1 MSQHRIGGLDVAR
14 RYLFEAQD
22 GLNKAARVL
31 TQHGTA
37 ADGLKDD
44 GRTAAS
50 LARKVEAMK
59 DRVRKVH
66 EAALAAE
73 RGNGGN
79 GRRGWGW

>member
-1 MSQHRIGGLDVAR
+1 MSQRRISALDVAR

-37 ADGLKDD
+37 SDGLKDV
-44 GRTAAS
+44 GRTASS
-50 LARKVEAMK
+50 LGRQVEEMK
-59 DRVRKVH
+59 NRVRKAH
-66 EAALAAE
+66 EAALSAE

-79 GRRGWGW
+79 GRGGWGS